1 MGQGGGENG
10 GTSGGSGGIEF
21 PSTNVLKNEVMT
33 KLDELKAT
41 PTERLDILTAL
52 LDHAASTPALVQLY
66 DQIVTKL
73 TARIPIV
80 QVRITSLLPYT
91 SNEVFLLSLFFF
103 SLFLCSCTIESNL
116 LNIN

>member
-1 MGQGGGENG
+1 MGQGAGGAGANG
-10 GTSGGSGGIEF
+10 AGGVEF
-21 PSTNVLKNEVMT
+21 PTTNVLKNEVMT

-41 PTERLDILTAL
+41 PNERLDILTAL

-80 QVRITSLLPYT
+80 QVIQHSTR
-91 SNEVFLLSLFFF
+91 F
-103 SLFLCSCTIESNL
+103 
-116 LNIN
+116 